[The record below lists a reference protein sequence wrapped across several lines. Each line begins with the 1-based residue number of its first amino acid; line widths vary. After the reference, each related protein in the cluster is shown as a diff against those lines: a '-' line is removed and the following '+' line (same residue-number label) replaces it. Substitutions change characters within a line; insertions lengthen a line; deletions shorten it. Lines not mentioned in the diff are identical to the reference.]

1 MMDPEAGKDDL
12 LQRRVIDAGIR
23 IGFLILILAWCIQ
36 IVRPFVLVIAWGA
49 ILAVATYSSYRRI
62 ENALAGRRRLAAT
75 LYILLALTVLM
86 VPSFVLTRTFIDGMQ
101 TLAAKLHEGAL
112 TVPPPP
118 EAIAAW
124 PIIGGRLDELWR
136 DASESLTKLGEDPAI
151 KETIKEI
158 GRVSLSKAAGA
169 GFALLAFMASIIIAG
184 VLLAH
189 ASGGAQLARDIAS
202 RLAGDRG
209 AEYVHLAETTIRSVA
224 RGVLGVAL
232 IQAILAGIGFLAVG
246 LKAAGLWAL
255 IVFMVAVV
263 QLPTIVFLGPIAI
276 YVFATASTTAAI
288 LFAVW
293 CAVVGLSDNVLKPLL
308 LGRGAEVPMLIV
320 FIGVIGGFIVD
331 GFIGLFTGAVVLALG
346 YRLFRAWLEAGSP
359 TTNQPTVD
367 TPDALKGSV
376 KP

>member
-1 MMDPEAGKDDL
+1 MTDPKPENDDL

-23 IGFLILILAWCIQ
+23 IGFLVLIIAWCVQ

-49 ILAVATYSSYRRI
+49 ILAVATHSSYLRI
-62 ENALAGRRRLAAT
+62 EKALSGRRRLAAT
-75 LYILLALTVLM
+75 LYILLALALLM
-86 VPSFVLTRTFIDGMQ
+86 VPSLVLTRTFIGGIR
-101 TLAAKLHEGAL
+101 TLAAKLNEGTL

-118 EAIAAW
+118 ETIATW
-124 PIIGGRLDELWR
+124 PIIGVRLDGLWR
-136 DASESLTKLGEDPAI
+136 DASENITALSDDPAV
-151 KETIKEI
+151 KQL
-158 GRVSLSKAAGA
+158 GSVLLSKAAGA

-189 ASGGAQLARDIAS
+189 ASGGAQLARGIAM

-224 RGVLGVAL
+224 RGILGVAL

-246 LKAAGLWAL
+246 LKAAGLWAVIIFL
-255 IVFMVAVV
+255 VAVV
-263 QLPTIVFLGPIAI
+263 QLPAILVLGPIAI
-276 YVFATASTTAAI
+276 YVFATASTTTAV

-293 CAVVGLSDNVLKPLL
+293 SVVVGLSDNVLKPLL

-320 FIGVIGGFIVD
+320 FIGVVGGFIVD

-346 YRLFRAWLEAGSP
+346 YRLFRAWLEGDRPAAE
-359 TTNQPTVD
+359 QPSVGA
-367 TPDALKGSV
+367 PEALKQPEGTGRT
-376 KP
+376 